1 LAGCRKIIKNYQN
14 LSYWEIIKNY
24 QNLSYWEIK
33 MQIIKNLS
41 YNEYDKMEGISNS
54 KLNEIWK
61 SPAHYKLSLEEKK
74 ETDALK
80 FGSLLHCLVL
90 EPNNFDRDFA
100 VAPNID
106 KRSNANKE
114 IHAIFEQENA
124 GKTIVTQEQFE
135 LANILKDKIME
146 HEIARKLL
154 TGKGENEIALFWEDE
169 ETKVKCKAKL
179 DRIKNCIVIDLKT
192 TRSAHPDDFMRG
204 AYEYGYHRQSAWY
217 SDGYEQ
223 CFKEQPKG
231 FVFIAIET
239 VPPYNI
245 AIYEAT
251 ELFKEIG
258 KIEVRKNLQTY
269 KTCKETN
276 NWFGYEEQP
285 TIHSLEPPK
294 WVLNKYIEELNL
306 EEFE

>member
-1 LAGCRKIIKNYQN
+1 
-14 LSYWEIIKNY
+14 
-24 QNLSYWEIK
+24 

-41 YNEYDKMEGISNS
+41 YKEYDKVEGISNS

-61 SPAHYKLSLEEKK
+61 SPAHYKLSLEERK

-80 FGSLLHCLVL
+80 LGSLVHCLIL
-90 EPNNFDRDFA
+90 EPDNFDRDFA

-114 IHAIFEQENA
+114 IYAIFEQENA
-124 GKTIVTQEQFE
+124 GKLIVTNEQFE
-135 LANILKDKIME
+135 LAKMLTEKVMQN
-146 HEIARKLL
+146 EIANKLL
-154 TGKGENEIALFWEDE
+154 SGKGENEIALFWEDE

-179 DRIKNCIVIDLKT
+179 DRIKNGIVIDLKT
-192 TRSAHPDDFMRG
+192 TRSAQPDDFMRS

-239 VPPYNI
+239 VPPYNV
-245 AIYEAT
+245 AVFEAT

-258 KIEVRKNLQTY
+258 RIEARKNLQTY
-269 KTCKETN
+269 KTCKETD
-276 NWFGYEEQP
+276 NWFGYAEKP

-294 WVLNKYIEELNL
+294 WILNKYIEELNL
-306 EEFE
+306 EEFESEEN